1 MPFDPRKC
9 SHAHAETCASFRSVL
24 DCSCYMKH
32 KKTTSTR
39 VFRELTQSEKTQLEI
54 ARRES
59 EANKDAILAEAKVR
73 KRAWDAMRSDAD
85 QVIAAL
91 KAERERQ
98 GLSLADVERL
108 CGLKCSALSRL
119 ENDSTANP
127 TLLTL
132 QRYAIA
138 LKLSLATSVKTS
150 R

>member
-1 MPFDPRKC
+1 
-9 SHAHAETCASFRSVL
+9 
-24 DCSCYMKH
+24 MKY

-39 VFRELTQSEKTQLEI
+39 MFRELTQTEKTQLES
-54 ARRES
+54 ARRDS
-59 EANKDAILAEAKVR
+59 EAKKDAILAEGKVR
-73 KRAWDAMRSDAD
+73 RRAWDAMRSDVD

-91 KAERERQ
+91 KAERKRQ
-98 GLSLADVERL
+98 GLSLADVEQL
-108 CGLKCSALSRL
+108 CGLKRSALSRL

-138 LKLSLATSVKTS
+138 LKLSLATLVKAS

>member
-1 MPFDPRKC
+1 M
-9 SHAHAETCASFRSVL
+9 
-24 DCSCYMKH
+24 
-32 KKTTSTR
+32 
-39 VFRELTQSEKTQLEI
+39 LENFL
-54 ARRES
+54 
-59 EANKDAILAEAKVR
+59 NKDAILAEAKVR